1 MTTASAQDRQERAAK
16 NQSLFR
22 EVNERVRDMNQDS
35 YVFTILG
42 DWVCECAND
51 TCVERLSLSTR
62 AYEAIRQQGA
72 RFLVAPGDQ
81 HVWPDVERVIEMND
95 EYWIVE
101 KFERAAEIAMRAD
114 PRSDQRPL
122 RLRT

>member
-1 MTTASAQDRQERAAK
+1 MTTANTQNSQEKAAK

-22 EVNERVRDMNQDS
+22 EINERIKEMNENS

-62 AYEAIRQQGA
+62 AYEAIRQHGT

-81 HVWPDVERVIEMND
+81 HVWPDVEQVIEMND

-101 KFERAAEIAMRAD
+101 KLERAAEIATQAD

-122 RLRT
+122 KLKT

>member
-1 MTTASAQDRQERAAK
+1 MTTANAQDRQERAAK

-22 EVNERVRDMNQDS
+22 EINERIKEMNANS
-35 YVFTILG
+35 HFFTMLG

-62 AYEAIRQQGA
+62 AYEAIRQHGT

-81 HVWPDVERVIEMND
+81 HVWSDVEQVIEMND

-101 KFERAAEIAMRAD
+101 KLERAAEIATRAD

-122 RLRT
+122 RLKT